1 MVKIQTERQSCLPN
15 LLHTKCK
22 ESEAGE
28 HPKLHVTCLY
38 CRTLN
43 WVYKEV
49 KKSAGVHNTT
59 LHPHQTVSEP
69 KTRARFLEANLASVG
84 PVMEEGLME
93 PQFFLLGK

>member
-28 HPKLHVTCLY
+28 HPKLHVMCLY

-43 WVYKEV
+43 WVYKKR
-49 KKSAGVHNTT
+49 KKNQLAFIT
-59 LHPHQTVSEP
+59 LHCSHI
-69 KTRARFLEANLASVG
+69 KLFLNQKQG
-84 PVMEEGLME
+84 PD
-93 PQFFLLGK
+93 FFELILPVLDL